1 MDGTSL
7 KKLLIE
13 ASKLTSTQLENQYG
27 LSHGVA
33 VRMKRKVKE
42 DATFSEKNLG
52 LLTAKE
58 VLELWYKKRK
68 ASVKNAEGNLQD
80 KFLYPDCPKIYQEYL
95 DNVAQTNSTSSSR
108 KTQITMSLLL
118 ERSYFSEENKQE
130 AAKQGKVLV
139 SMTHAQRLMC
149 EYKKSKVT
157 PVFRKQHKP
166 G

>member
-58 VLELWYKKRK
+58 VLELWYKK
-68 ASVKNAEGNLQD
+68 
-80 KFLYPDCPKIYQEYL
+80 
-95 DNVAQTNSTSSSR
+95 
-108 KTQITMSLLL
+108 
-118 ERSYFSEENKQE
+118 
-130 AAKQGKVLV
+130 
-139 SMTHAQRLMC
+139 
-149 EYKKSKVT
+149 KKSICKK
-157 PVFRKQHKP
+157 R
-166 G
+166 

>member
-108 KTQITMSLLL
+108 KTQITMSLLQ
-118 ERSYFSEENKQE
+118 RE
-130 AAKQGKVLV
+130 ATSL
-139 SMTHAQRLMC
+139 
-149 EYKKSKVT
+149 KKT
-157 PVFRKQHKP
+157 NRKQQNKEKCLYQ
-166 G
+166 